1 MDLKEIEN
9 RISMLTKE
17 NLGAL
22 DDEELKKARK
32 EFYVLWDNGIKF
44 RDINELMLYEFN
56 LRGSQKAMSYSDN
69 EIIALVINQSL
80 RGWIRDRSLG
90 SKLPLDEGTKFLKET
105 LNNSGGT
112 LSDSLGFTI
121 GSIGYDAKGVKISVS
136 NALYVKRANSK
147 DIITIGEMQSR
158 DRYIYLTY
166 SEIYKKALSLE
177 KSTRVIRPMSLNVGL
192 FNEILLAEASN
203 GQFCL
208 F

>member
-9 RISMLTKE
+9 RISMLTKDD
-17 NLGAL
+17 LGAL

-32 EFYVLWDNGIKF
+32 EFYVLWDNGIRL
-44 RDINELMLYEFN
+44 RDINELLLYEFN

-69 EIIALVINQSL
+69 EIISLVINHSL

-90 SKLPLDEGTKFLKET
+90 SKLPLDQGVKFLKDS

-121 GSIGYDAKGVKISVS
+121 GSINYTSKGVTISVYGS
-136 NALYVKRANSK
+136 LYV
-147 DIITIGEMQSR
+147 QSTNDKPNISEIQDKYR
-158 DRYIYLTY
+158 RIEYPY

-177 KSTRVIRPMSLNVGL
+177 KSTRVIRPMSLKVGL
-192 FNEILLAEASN
+192 FEELLLAEASS